1 MGLFN
6 KNTATS
12 NTAGQDV
19 PDLQTELGVLGRMD
33 AARQQAER
41 TGDQRALRD
50 INAVAQTATVR
61 ANEARRAGQR

>member
-1 MGLFN
+1 MGLFS
-6 KNTATS
+6 KNNATS

-41 TGDQRALRD
+41 AGDQRALRD
-50 INAVAQTATVR
+50 IDAVAQTATVR